1 MAAEEPP
8 PKTGSEEPNAAAL
21 AFYAGAYGRILR
33 FMLGVAVVALAGLWL
48 RLGRGFALAFLAGC
62 LIAAVN
68 FYWLKRTVEALA
80 DRVTG
85 SGQPQ
90 SGKGIV
96 ARFLLRYFLIAAG
109 AYAIFK
115 ISEASVY
122 GLLAGLFLP
131 VAGILCEAGYE
142 VVVSVRRGY

>member
-1 MAAEEPP
+1 MTEVPSPAPAAE
-8 PKTGSEEPNAAAL
+8 
-21 AFYAGAYGRILR
+21 AFYSGAYARILR
-33 FMLGVAVVALAGLWL
+33 FMLAAGVVALAALGW

-62 LIAAVN
+62 LIAALN

-85 SGQPQ
+85 SGRPQ

-109 AYAIFK
+109 AYAIFE
-115 ISEASVY
+115 ISAASLY

-131 VAGILCEAGYE
+131 VAGILCEAAYE
-142 VVVSVRRGY
+142 GVVSVRRGY

>member
-1 MAAEEPP
+1 MSDTSTPTPEPHAE
-8 PKTGSEEPNAAAL
+8 
-21 AFYAGAYGRILR
+21 AFYSGAYGHILR
-33 FMLGVAVVALAGLWL
+33 FMLAAGVVALAALWW
-48 RLGRGFALAFLAGC
+48 RLGRGFALAFGAGC

-85 SGQPQ
+85 SRQPQ

-96 ARFLLRYFLIAAG
+96 LRFLLRYFLIAAG
-109 AYAIFK
+109 AYVIFK
-115 ISEASVY
+115 ISAASVY

-131 VAGILCEAGYE
+131 VAGILCEAANE
-142 VVVSVRRGY
+142 LVVSVRRGY

>member
-1 MAAEEPP
+1 MPAEEPQSA
-8 PKTGSEEPNAAAL
+8 TGNREAASD
-21 AFYAGAYGRILR
+21 AFYSGAYGRILR
-33 FMLGVAVVALAGLWL
+33 FMLAAAAVALAALWW

-62 LIAAVN
+62 LIAAIN

-96 ARFLLRYFLIAAG
+96 ARFLLRYFLIALG
-109 AYAIFK
+109 AYVIFK

-131 VAGILCEAGYE
+131 VAGILCEAAYE